1 VRNLTVAVMTLA
13 VLCGGCSL
21 WQQKYDHQELD
32 LRVSS
37 TLSIEVGVV
46 DVRPYVLDDDQSPE
60 FVGFVRG
67 TAGIPINVHT
77 ESGEPLATDMSN
89 DIVASLQAAGVKAR
103 QMNVT
108 PTLGPVGIR
117 QKLIASD
124 ADRALLITLLEW
136 KSDTQYSVW
145 LQYDVRLDV
154 FNREGQTL
162 ATSQRS
168 GNGKLLGGWLNL
180 DAGSSWRKAPPVAF
194 KAIMEGLFRAPAVAA
209 ALK

>member
-1 VRNLTVAVMTLA
+1 MRNLTVAVVTLA

-32 LRVSS
+32 LGVSS

-46 DVRPYVLDDDQSPE
+46 DVRSYVLDDDKSPE

-67 TAGIPINVHT
+67 SAGIPINVHT
-77 ESGEPLATDMSN
+77 ESGEPLAKDMSN

-103 QMNVT
+103 QMDVT

-117 QKLIASD
+117 QKLIASG
-124 ADRALLITLLEW
+124 ADRAVLITLREW
-136 KSDTQYSVW
+136 KSDSQYRVW

-168 GNGKLLGGWLNL
+168 GNDNLGGGGLNF
-180 DAGSSWRKAPPVAF
+180 DFAPYSRKAVPPAF
-194 KAIMEGLFRAPAVAA
+194 KAIMEGLFRNPGVAA